1 MVQKKLTL
9 SIFLLFLIGICI
21 LQAQEVVTT
30 SGGNASGTGGSVS
43 YTLGQITYKTN
54 TGSSGSVAQGVQQ
67 PYEISVVTGVED
79 ADITLEMVVY
89 PNPVTDVLRLKIGDT
104 ELQNFKYQLYDMN
117 GSIYQDKKIESNE
130 TDIIM
135 SNNTSGAYFLKITK
149 GSKLVKIFKIIK
161 N

>member
-89 PNPVTDVLRLKIGDT
+89 PNPVTDVLRLKLGDT

-117 GSIYQDKKIESNE
+117 SIISRDNKIESNQ

-135 SNNTSGAYFLKITK
+135 SNNVAGVYFLKITK
-149 GSKLVKIFKIIK
+149 DNKLMKIFKIIK